1 MLKSLLTLLVLL
13 VSSTYSKS
21 FDNNY
26 SESPNQLSLHD
37 ITEDE
42 AILLAER
49 AHVMFKPKFRKNPVS
64 ENCLDYDEIEVKKFS
79 TKQREVKNSKT
90 TSSVV
95 DRVVYHLTVEGK
107 PELGK
112 SKKKIKQKNFFRQ
125 NFFLFENFF
134 QNSPS
139 PTRRHGLQSQQQKDH
154 QKGLTAR
161 EPNHQMQV
169 QRPIF

>member
-107 PELGK
+107 PELGGLQENR
-112 SKKKIKQKNFFRQ
+112 KKKIFSTKIFF
-125 NFFLFENFF
+125 FENFF

-139 PTRRHGLQSQQQKDH
+139 PTRRHGLQSQQQKNH
-154 QKGLTAR
+154 QKRLTTR
-161 EPNHQMQV
+161 KLDYQVQV

>member
-107 PELGK
+107 PELGGLQENR
-112 SKKKIKQKNFFRQ
+112 KKKIFRQKFFFRK
-125 NFFLFENFF
+125 FFSKFPLPHA
-134 QNSPS
+134 SPWS
-139 PTRRHGLQSQQQKDH
+139 AKPTTKKPSKKAHNK
-154 QKGLTAR
+154 KT
-161 EPNHQMQV
+161 
-169 QRPIF
+169 